1 MTTSP
6 PPGNPGGG
14 GEWATITAAT
24 MRLTMC
30 VGHLFGAP
38 DHYGGYQNTTI
49 HYDYEP
55 SDVLIL
61 MRDIQ
66 EAYD

>member
-1 MTTSP
+1 MPTIP
-6 PPGNPGGG
+6 AG
-14 GEWATITAAT
+14 ATITAAT

-55 SDVLIL
+55 EDVII
-61 MRDIQ
+61 RQRYIK
-66 EAYD
+66 ESVTNEN